1 LSCFLVSDRSSMSA
15 ASVLGVRRGQSTAKD
30 KRAVELSRWF
40 AAPSVAYHHHH
51 HYQQQQQVD
60 DDRPTDAGDVF
71 EWTSHAWTFDE
82 LLRLY
87 SKKLPVIV
95 RASRG
100 YYGQPAAMQLNVGQ
114 VGLDNSSLFAVSL

>member
-1 LSCFLVSDRSSMSA
+1 MTA
-15 ASVLGVRRGQSTAKD
+15 VLGVRRHQSAAKD

-40 AAPSVAYHHHH
+40 ATSLVHHHH
-51 HYQQQQQVD
+51 HHQQQQVD
-60 DDRPTDAGDVF
+60 DADSGDVF

-100 YYGQPAAMQLNVGQ
+100 YYAPTAAMQLHVGQ
-114 VGLDNSSLFAVSL
+114 VRLLRAFVRCIFTVKRE